1 MASVVA
7 LTELL
12 TINTGGSP
20 VTPDNPLPVSP
31 INVQTEFRESF
42 ETYNTTTVWSET
54 LGTGDIVQLD
64 GNAASA
70 SYLVISKDPLTA
82 GTETIVETRTAFT
95 GPFETAVGL
104 SMSQRVLGQE
114 TSMELI
120 STGTSLP
127 PIVDLAISS
136 ITQATTTL
144 TVVTTAAHG
153 LSVGQRI
160 GIYGVTSD
168 SRFNYPAIVVAAI
181 VSTTSFTVTA
191 GPGGTI
197 TSVTAGPYTSQGF
210 VYYRPALGYAPEGM
224 SEIFENATATTA
236 SLYLRSDSGDA
247 LSGGTVAGNQGT
259 TIATTASVA
268 LATAAYTY
276 AFIPTSEYK
285 FLLQADRAQFF
296 DAAVDTLVQPTGRLN
311 RTTVVPSVTETYKL
325 RFRCTN
331 DDGITIPS
339 AKIVSSAKSAS
350 TTATVTTSSAHGL
363 STGDFIVIYGNRDQ
377 TNFANLTTAT
387 AVASVINSTSF
398 TIAYGASVT
407 ATTYGGMVAR
417 VQGGSIPAAFSA
429 IAIQSATVAS
439 GELTLIGNA
448 TWTWLIGDYVNV
460 YGCRVDATGADLGVD
475 GVYKVANVSTT
486 TLVLIPIGSTVLPSS
501 FASTNCGGT
510 VIKRTDTRISYARIN
525 QYLRERVEVLN
536 KSDAFSGL
544 PVTVNAG
551 TITTVS
557 TVSSISGGTINTQA
571 ANTYA
576 LQSSTNLASNATF
589 TGTTQNIASATTSL
603 TVYNTQLVIGVTHTA
618 GLVPGQL
625 YLDLGTETTSTAPTV
640 FYQALA
646 VPIPSNANWQQFA
659 VPISTRYYRLRF
671 VNGATAQTNFRL
683 SSYLTYNGGGLS
695 GQMAFPSN
703 LQIPLS
709 TTNLAISGVFTSAT
723 LDFGDTMSVYQSL
736 NAIVFADQVS
746 ASNGLQIQVSRDG
759 TNWRVAAQATVT
771 ASTYTTLNAGLFL
784 RYARVV
790 YTNGGVAQTSF
801 ALDVQ
806 AESQ

>member
-1 MASVVA
+1 MTSVVA

-12 TINTGGSP
+12 ELNTGGSAISI
-20 VTPDNPLPVSP
+20 DNPLPVSP

-42 ETYNTTTVWSET
+42 EAYNTTTVWSET

-114 TSMELI
+114 TAMELI
-120 STGTSLP
+120 STSTSLP
-127 PIVDLAISS
+127 PVVDLAISS

-144 TVVTTAAHG
+144 TVVTSTAHG
-153 LSVGQRI
+153 FSVGQRI

-210 VYYRPALGYAPEGM
+210 VYYRPALGYAPDGM
-224 SEIFENATATTA
+224 SEIFESATATTA

-296 DAAVDTLVQPTGRLN
+296 DAAVDTLVQPAGRLN
-311 RTTVVPSVTETYKL
+311 RTTVVPSVTKTYKL

-331 DDGITIPS
+331 DDGVTIPN

-557 TVSSISGGTINTQA
+557 NIAAGTITPQSTNA
-571 ANTYA
+571 YA
-576 LQSSTNLASNATF
+576 LQTSTNLASNATF
-589 TGTTQNIASATTSL
+589 TGTAQNIAAATTSL
-603 TVYNTQLVIGVTHTA
+603 TVYLTQLVIGVTHTA

-640 FYQALA
+640 WYQALA
-646 VPIPSNANWQQFA
+646 VPIPSNANWQHFA

-736 NAIVFADQVS
+736 NAVVFADQVS

-759 TNWRVAAQATVT
+759 TTWRVAAQATVT
-771 ASTYTTLNAGLFL
+771 ASTYTTLNASLFL

-790 YTNGGVAQTSF
+790 YTNGAVAQTSF
-801 ALDVQ
+801 ALDAQ

>member
-1 MASVVA
+1 
-7 LTELL
+7 LEL
-12 TINTGGSP
+12 NTGGSAIS
-20 VTPDNPLPVSP
+20 VDNPLPVSP

-42 ETYNTTTVWSET
+42 EAYNTTTVWSET

-114 TSMELI
+114 TAMELI
-120 STGTSLP
+120 STSTSLP
-127 PIVDLAISS
+127 PVVDLAISS

-144 TVVTTAAHG
+144 TVVTSTAHG
-153 LSVGQRI
+153 FSVGQRI

-210 VYYRPALGYAPEGM
+210 VYYRPALGYAPDGM
-224 SEIFENATATTA
+224 SEIFESATATTA

-296 DAAVDTLVQPTGRLN
+296 DAAVDTLVQPAGRLN
-311 RTTVVPSVTETYKL
+311 RTTVVPSVTKTYKL

-331 DDGITIPS
+331 DGGVTIPN

-557 TVSSISGGTINTQA
+557 NIAAGTITPQSTNA
-571 ANTYA
+571 YA
-576 LQSSTNLASNATF
+576 LQTSTNLASNATF
-589 TGTTQNIASATTSL
+589 TGTAQNIAAATTSL
-603 TVYNTQLVIGVTHTA
+603 TVYLTQLVIGVTHTA

-640 FYQALA
+640 WYQALA
-646 VPIPSNANWQQFA
+646 VPIPSNANWQHFA

-736 NAIVFADQVS
+736 NAVVFADQVS

-759 TNWRVAAQATVT
+759 TTWRVAAQATVT
-771 ASTYTTLNAGLFL
+771 ASTYTTLNASLFL

-790 YTNGGVAQTSF
+790 YTNGAVAQTSF
-801 ALDVQ
+801 ALDAQ